1 MTDGDIAKL
10 LTNYRPSERAVRIV
24 RSAKIVLLVGITGA
38 GKNTLKKELL
48 KDPAYYDYIS
58 HTTRTPRSNHGIM
71 EQNGI
76 DYFFISLDEAAR
88 MLEAGDFIEA
98 KKVHSNI
105 YGTAVAGLQSSLDK
119 GTIAVND
126 VDVQG
131 VEEYKAMSPDVH
143 AIFLLPPSFD
153 EWSRRRAA
161 RYEGDMQGDNNDLRT
176 ESAKAELAFALDKG
190 YFDFVINDDLQ
201 RAVKKVHSIVDGSV
215 DDDDDSAAEALA
227 RSLFERLSTH

>member
-1 MTDGDIAKL
+1 MTDGDITNL
-10 LTNYRPSERAVRIV
+10 LENYRPSERAVKIV
-24 RSAKIVLLVGITGA
+24 QAAKIVLLVGITGA

-58 HTTRTPRSNHGIM
+58 HTTRAPRSNHGAM
-71 EQNGI
+71 EQNGV

-98 KKVHSNI
+98 KKVHSNV
-105 YGTAVAGLQSSLDK
+105 YGTAVAGLQSSVDK

-131 VEEYKAMSPDVH
+131 VEEYKAMSPTVH

-153 EWSRRRAA
+153 EWNRRRAA

-176 ESAKAELAFALDKG
+176 ESAKAELAFALEKG
-190 YFDFVINDDLQ
+190 YFDFVINDDLE
-201 RAVKKVHSIVDGSV
+201 RAVRQVHSIVNGTLGEEDN
-215 DDDDDSAAEALA
+215 SAAQVLA